1 MTRHPW
7 RRHSV
12 RTLVAA
18 LQTRRAQHLLTFA
31 TVGLAALALVT
42 FLLSM
47 PSQAWGKRDAGAV
60 PAVGEAAPDLTLAN
74 QDGESVSLAD
84 LWSDKPLV
92 VYFYPKDFTPGC
104 TAQACSLRDANREMR
119 AGGLHVVGI
128 SFDSVE
134 SHRKFADKH
143 GLPFTLLAD
152 PDGEAARAYGV
163 AGSFF
168 GVDIA
173 RRVTFLIG
181 TDGRV
186 RQVWDPAGT
195 SRHAEQVLEGARELG
210 WLTER

>member
-1 MTRHPW
+1 MRIAPPH
-7 RRHSV
+7 RRPV
-12 RTLVAA
+12 QAFAEA
-18 LQTRRAQHLLTFA
+18 LQTRRAGNMLTVA
-31 TVGLAALALVT
+31 AAGLAAVALLT

-47 PSQAWGKRDAGAV
+47 PSRALGKQDTRPT
-60 PAVGEAAPDLTLAN
+60 PAVGETAPQVVLAD
-74 QDGESVSLAD
+74 QDGNPTALAD
-84 LWSDKPLV
+84 LWSEKPLV

-119 AGGLHVVGI
+119 SAGLHVVGI

-152 PDGEAARAYGV
+152 PEGEAARAFGV

-181 TDGRV
+181 RDGQV
-186 RQVWDPAGT
+186 RRVWDPAGT
-195 SRHAEQVLEGARELG
+195 SNHAEQVLEGARELG
-210 WLTER
+210 LLTER